1 MARRDRDP
9 RSFLPLTP
17 LAFQALLALAD
28 SQKHGYAIM
37 REIDAHTGGR
47 VRLRTGTLYT
57 LLQRLLEE
65 QLIGESNVRPAAGED
80 ERRRYYELTP
90 LGRSVLTAEARR
102 LDGLLADARH
112 KRVLSHS
119 ESAGLGAGGRRKA

>member
-28 SQKHGYAIM
+28 SEKHGYAIM

-47 VRLRTGTLYT
+47 VRLRTGTLVSPCG
-57 LLQRLLEE
+57 R
-65 QLIGESNVRPAAGED
+65 S
-80 ERRRYYELTP
+80 RRRGVTRCAGCSP
-90 LGRSVLTAEARR
+90 TRVWRR
-102 LDGLLADARH
+102 VKPAVALA
-112 KRVLSHS
+112 
-119 ESAGLGAGGRRKA
+119 